1 MSTIGYTQAQ
11 AREPRAASRIYLT
24 FDDGPDADWTP
35 RILDVLAQ
43 AEVRATFFVIGDA
56 ARREP
61 SLLRRAA
68 AQGHAIGNHTKSHR
82 HPWSMSTSSARN
94 EVREGAAIIEDILGA
109 RAAWYRAPH
118 GRNRRC
124 MTEAAQE
131 CGQSVVDWHL
141 SAVDWGPLGKAARIK
156 QRLDRAQ
163 AGNIL
168 LMHDG
173 RNRHNRPD
181 ELMQVLPEYLQSL
194 AQRGLQ
200 TSALPVHA

>member
-1 MSTIGYTQAQ
+1 VNSHEGMQ
-11 AREPRAASRIYLT
+11 ARVHETNAASSLYLT
-24 FDDGPDADWTP
+24 FDDGPDPDWTP

-43 AEVRATFFVIGDA
+43 ANARATFFVIGDA

-61 SLLRRAA
+61 SLLRRAVN
-68 AQGHAIGNHTKSHR
+68 QGHAIGNHSKSHR
-82 HPWSMSTSSARN
+82 HPWTMSASSARN
-94 EVREGAAIIEDILGA
+94 EVREGAAIIEDILGM
-109 RAAWYRAPH
+109 RASWYRAPH

-141 SAVDWGPLGKAARIK
+141 SAVDWGPLGKADRIK
-156 QRLDRAQ
+156 QRLEGSRP
-163 AGNIL
+163 GNIL

-181 ELMQVLPEYLQSL
+181 ELMQVLPGFLQSL

-200 TSALPVHA
+200 TSALAVTG